1 MILQIQRLQ
10 PHPNDI
16 QTPYFVC
23 LFVCLFVFLIA
34 ILLLAI
40 CFKYYCSATSENLLG
55 HKIDLSIFS
64 HFQALAPDWTCYIA
78 RIANDQHGVLSQ

>member
-16 QTPYFVC
+16 QKPYFVC
-23 LFVCLFVFLIA
+23 LFVCFLIA

-40 CFKYYCSATSENLLG
+40 RFKYYCSATSENLLG

-64 HFQALAPDWTCYIA
+64 HFSGI
-78 RIANDQHGVLSQ
+78 GS